1 MYDKSLIDEITKK
14 ADIVTVVGSYL
25 NLTKKGK
32 IYVALC
38 PFHDD
43 SNPSLQVNPERNTF
57 HCWVDGHAGNAI
69 SFVMQYEHLSFPE
82 AVKKVAEIIGFDDPR
97 LYHHEYKK
105 KVNDNLMPLINCIN
119 DLNAYYEYA
128 LTSDEGEAALSYLA
142 KRHIS
147 EKMIKKFH
155 IGYALL
161 DGTKTVKFL
170 QSKGH
175 SLKTIEDIG
184 IAPNRGDAT
193 HDTNQG
199 RLIFAIADHNDQ
211 VVGFSARKFKDEEE
225 GPKYV
230 NTSETPIFTKGNILY
245 NFYNAKECARASQYI
260 YVLEGFMDV
269 MALSKIGIDS
279 AVALMGTALS
289 KTHITMLKKL
299 NVEVRLCLDGDLPG
313 QEAMMRIVPILLNN
327 NINVR
332 IVNNMNSP
340 KDPDEILQSDGTEA
354 LKKYL
359 NNLLSPFD
367 FTINFYKNTRA
378 LEAID
383 DKKKLIARFI
393 PLLLATKSQI
403 EFDDYLYK
411 LSDVTGF
418 SANAIKH
425 SVANARRK
433 HLNDA
438 DLEPSNDL
446 NPANIISTFHPER
459 KELRRLE
466 KAEREILYHMLS
478 KPDAVK
484 FYETTVEVFYTNLYR
499 ELANYLL
506 EYFARH
512 QKIDLNGVMSDIE
525 MSETI
530 NKDRL
535 KKELDLIASENMHL
549 KYSDKL
555 LKDCKTIIDQEKK
568 IIDRKQR
575 IRNATSG
582 KTEDEKARVIADN
595 LRVDN

>member
-1 MYDKSLIDEITKK
+1 MYDKSLIDEITKR

-25 NLTKKGK
+25 NLIKKGK
-32 IYVALC
+32 IYVAIC

-97 LYHHEYKK
+97 LYQHEYKK
-105 KVNDNLMPLINCIN
+105 KIADNLMPLYTCIN

-128 LTSDEGEAALSYLA
+128 LITDEGEAALNYLN
-142 KRHIS
+142 KRHID
-147 EKMIKKFH
+147 EAMIKKFH
-155 IGYALL
+155 IGYALM
-161 DGTKTVKFL
+161 DGDKTVKFL

-184 IAPNRGDAT
+184 VAPNRGDST
-193 HDTNQG
+193 HDNNQG
-199 RLIFAIADHNDQ
+199 RLVFAITDQSGQ
-211 VVGFSARKFKDEEE
+211 VVGFSARKFKEED

-230 NTSETPIFTKGNILY
+230 NTPETPIFTKGNILY
-245 NFYNAKECARASQYI
+245 NFANAKESARVSQYI

-269 MALSKIGIDS
+269 IALDKIGITS

-289 KTHITMLKKL
+289 KTHIAMLKKL

-313 QEAMMRIVPILLNN
+313 QEAMMRIVPVLLANGL
-327 NINVR
+327 NVR
-332 IVNNMNSP
+332 IVNNLNSP
-340 KDPDEILQSDGTEA
+340 KDPDEILQTSGEEA

-367 FTINFYKNTRA
+367 FTIGFYKNTKA
-378 LEAID
+378 LEATN
-383 DKKKLIARFI
+383 DKKKLIVRFM
-393 PLLLATKSQI
+393 PLLLATKSQL
-403 EFDDYLYK
+403 EFDDYVYK

-418 SANAIKH
+418 SAGAIKQAVV
-425 SVANARRK
+425 SARRK
-433 HLNDA
+433 KLNEEENYTDDA
-438 DLEPSNDL
+438 VDPSS
-446 NPANIISTFHPER
+446 IISTFHPER

-478 KPDAVK
+478 HDDALK

-499 ELANYLL
+499 EIANYLL
-506 EYFARH
+506 DYHAQH
-512 QKIDLNGVMSDIE
+512 QAIDVNGVISAIE
-525 MSETI
+525 MSEAV
-530 NKDRL
+530 NKERL
-535 KKELDLIASENMHL
+535 RKELDLLASEKTHL
-549 KYSDKL
+549 KYSEKL
-555 LKDCKTIIDQEKK
+555 LNDCKSIIDQERK

-575 IRNATSG
+575 IRNATIG
-582 KTEDEKARVIADN
+582 KTEEEKARVIADT
-595 LRVDN
+595 LKVDN